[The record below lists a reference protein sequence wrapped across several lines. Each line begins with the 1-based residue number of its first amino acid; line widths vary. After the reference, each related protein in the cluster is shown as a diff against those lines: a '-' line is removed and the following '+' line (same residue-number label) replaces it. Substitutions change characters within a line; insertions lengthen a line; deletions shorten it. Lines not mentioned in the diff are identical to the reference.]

1 MAFLSLSN
9 LCKNY
14 GGRQVIKNINL
25 SIEQGEF
32 ISLLGPSGCG
42 KTTTLQMIAGFV
54 DVTHGA
60 IMLKDRNIT
69 QVPPNERGLGI
80 VFQSYALFPHMTVA
94 ENVMFGLQMRKVE
107 STEKIQRTE
116 KILKHVHLD
125 QYKDRYPRHLSGGQ
139 RQRVAL
145 ARALVINPDI
155 LLLDEPLS
163 NLDAKLREEMQYE
176 LRRIQSSFGTTTLM
190 VTHDQN
196 EAMSISDRVVVMQD
210 GVIVQ
215 TDTPQQL
222 YQYPKNTFVS
232 SFVGHSNLIK
242 STITQVTPTCTTL
255 TLANQFKIELQR
267 KFHFVANSMVIL
279 SLRPESLVIVPQGQG
294 RLGGVLTEQFFMGS
308 HWVYLIDTPVGRL
321 EVMSSHNTPNA
332 LKIGAPIDLNWAD
345 NDCRLLP
352 TSERNHEE
360 VAA

>member
-9 LCKNY
+9 ICKTY
-14 GGRQVIKNINL
+14 SGRQVIRNLNL

-54 DVTHGA
+54 DVTRGS
-60 IMLKDRNIT
+60 IILKDRNIT
-69 QVPPNERGLGI
+69 QTAPNERGLGI

-94 ENVMFGLQMRKVE
+94 ENIMFGLQMRKVE
-107 STEKIQRTE
+107 NSEKIQRTE
-116 KILKHVHLD
+116 KILKHVHLY

-210 GVIVQ
+210 GEIIQV
-215 TDTPQQL
+215 DTPQKL
-222 YQYPKNTFVS
+222 YNAPKNTFVS
-232 SFVGHSNLIK
+232 SFVGRSNLIEGTV
-242 STITQVTPTCTTL
+242 SNSSSGTTL
-255 TLANQFKIELQR
+255 LKLPNDARIELEKKSQFLP
-267 KFHFVANSMVIL
+267 KSKVVL
-279 SLRPESLVIVPQGQG
+279 SLRPENLSLVPEGQG
-294 RLGGVLTEQFFMGS
+294 RLVGLLNQQFFMGS
-308 HWVYLIDTPVGRL
+308 HWTYLVDTEIGQL
-321 EVMSSHNTPNA
+321 EVMSTNNTPES
-332 LKIGAPIDLNWAD
+332 LKIGAKLELNWSD
-345 NDCRLLP
+345 SDCRLLP
-352 TSERNHEE
+352 TSERDEE
-360 VAA
+360 VTA

>member
-9 LCKNY
+9 IYKNY
-14 GGRQVIKNINL
+14 SGRQVIRNINL
-25 SIEQGEF
+25 SVEQGEF

-54 DVTHGA
+54 DVTHGS
-60 IMLKDRNIT
+60 ITLKGKDIT
-69 QVPPNERGLGI
+69 QTAPNQRGLGI

-107 STEKIQRTE
+107 PSEKIQRTE
-116 KILKHVHLD
+116 KILKHVHLE

-176 LRRIQSSFGTTTLM
+176 LRRLQSSFGTTTLM

-210 GVIVQ
+210 GEIVQ
-215 TDTPQQL
+215 VDTPQKL
-222 YQYPKNTFVS
+222 YQHPKNTFVS
-232 SFVGHSNLIK
+232 SFVGHSNLIEGTVTHTSKDKTLLAFSNNRQISLGKKFNFLPK
-242 STITQVTPTCTTL
+242 S
-255 TLANQFKIELQR
+255 N
-267 KFHFVANSMVIL
+267 VIL
-279 SLRPESLVIVPQGQG
+279 SLRPESLFLAPQGRG
-294 RLGGVLTEQFFMGS
+294 RITGQLTEKFFMGS
-308 HWVYLIDTPVGRL
+308 HWTYLIKTDIGQL
-321 EVMSSHNTPNA
+321 EVLSTNNMPDTLAVGSSIE
-332 LKIGAPIDLNWAD
+332 LDWSD

-352 TSERNHEE
+352 TVKHSAE
-360 VAA
+360 VAV

>member
-14 GGRQVIKNINL
+14 GSRQVIKNINL

-60 IMLKDRNIT
+60 IVLKDRDIT

-94 ENVMFGLQMRKVE
+94 ENIMFGLQMRKVE
-107 STEKIQRTE
+107 SSEKIQRTE
-116 KILKHVHLD
+116 KILKHVHLE

-222 YQYPKNTFVS
+222 YQFPKDTFVS
-232 SFVGHSNLIK
+232 SFVGHTNLIK
-242 STITQVTPTCTTL
+242 STVTQVTANSTTL
-255 TLANQFKIELQR
+255 KLANQSTINLLK
-267 KFHFVANSMVIL
+267 KFNFLVNSIVVL

-294 RLGGVLTEQFFMGS
+294 RLNGVLTEQFFMGS
-308 HWVYLIDTPVGRL
+308 HWVYLIETPIGRL
-321 EVMSSHNTPNA
+321 EVTSSRNTPHA
-332 LKIGAPIDLNWAD
+332 LEIGTPIALDWTD
-345 NDCRLLP
+345 SDCRLLP
-352 TSERNHEE
+352 TSERNNEG